1 MIYLGE
7 KVHDENDDTAFIIS
21 ILPNDQPPLTSPPSS
36 PNLTT
41 STEVIQDTAKV
52 LFMTKQ
58 VRSRSTQFFSIF
70 GQFFRSIWRRIRFVL
85 NNSRHL
91 MLFIS
96 FLGSCKDDSTK
107 LLQRKRNVVL
117 YSAKTS
123 HCQRERRTRWLAHI
137 EGTHHIRHYQIRKSI
152 AY

>member
-58 VRSRSTQFFSIF
+58 VRSRKIWIRTKIF
-70 GQFFRSIWRRIRFVL
+70 PFLDNSSDLFDDVL
-85 NNSRHL
+85 D
-91 MLFIS
+91 S
-96 FLGSCKDDSTK
+96 F
-107 LLQRKRNVVL
+107 
-117 YSAKTS
+117 
-123 HCQRERRTRWLAHI
+123 
-137 EGTHHIRHYQIRKSI
+137 
-152 AY
+152 